1 MTKGTRDRDD
11 VRFVELYERH
21 HDAVHAYCRRRVS
34 PDRVEDV
41 MGETFLVAWRK
52 IESAPLVERALPW
65 LYGIAYRAVLHQWRS
80 TSRRRKLEQRLTG
93 LAAPRPSLPEELIVT
108 NEEARRVMESASHLK
123 PTDQEILKL
132 SLWEELSHAEI
143 SVALDLG
150 PDAVRQRLSRALK
163 NLTKTYNRLEQRTAP
178 AAQEGG
184 VK

>member
-1 MTKGTRDRDD
+1 
-11 VRFVELYERH
+11 
-21 HDAVHAYCRRRVS
+21 
-34 PDRVEDV
+34 
-41 MGETFLVAWRK
+41 
-52 IESAPLVERALPW
+52 
-65 LYGIAYRAVLHQWRS
+65 
-80 TSRRRKLEQRLTG
+80 
-93 LAAPRPSLPEELIVT
+93 
-108 NEEARRVMESASHLK
+108 MESASHLK